1 MANIPG
7 DNDALPGV
15 STDVITQS
23 RGFSIPGGTRI
34 AALIGEGST
43 DQTLV
48 STANGSGEDGLDPTY
63 SSPTGADGRH
73 FIIAGAP
80 LISNRTTLFKNG
92 VPLVGLESLIDS
104 NPFNNK
110 YDYRLDITTGKLELQ
125 RAHLVD
131 QGGKNYSTL
140 STNVGIGELT
150 ALVLED
156 SNAPSETWTVR
167 CVSVQRDMS
176 NAPISSTAK
185 FLAIGSVSG
194 AKLDSNGNPIVWV
207 ADGYSAS
214 NGILEFAIVET
225 NASFPFR
232 EGDAFT
238 VKVDS
243 GVLGRSDSLTANFI
257 PSLILNDPALL
268 DGPEVAYGRHGTPS
282 LSNNLSLGCQLAF
295 SNASPAVLGVQAAP
309 PMPRRTSYILS
320 ENVHSTSTNN
330 DDFIFP
336 LPLGVVP
343 NFDANIHFFIT
354 NNATNVES
362 QILPNKFEFYTLD
375 TAGKPTTTQFITD
388 NTSAPAGYS
397 FFYTVKE
404 SASVVVTGVDGYIA
418 GDLAPGDD
426 NAIFSSSI
434 LFTADAVGK
443 SLKIIDAVNSS
454 NRGTYTVD
462 SVVDGKLKATHDGFT
477 DLVSGSGI
485 GFQLLDADTLAVISG
500 SSGTDGVLTAGV
512 GTATATITS
521 SAVTWTSYAPATRKI
536 KITGSSAANNG
547 IYDITNYNSG
557 TDTITFKKAIQI
569 ESDMRYELV
578 DSSDMSSFIVIN
590 KNVVPNG
597 YQLRVS
603 LIDDRDADF
612 YDAGWLNA
620 LEALEAEE
628 CDILVPLPKQTIS
641 VIFQNCLQHCK
652 SMSNIRNKKERVL
665 FIGGIRGLTPDNVN
679 GKTPAAVEDI
689 GILEGIQG
697 DSVTEVLASNIE
709 DLADYSVKTAYGN
722 TYRCVYFFPDEIV
735 VQAGAENVLVDG
747 MYLAAAAAGYLA
759 ADVKI
764 QNPLTNKTLSGFTIS
779 RTKKYRNRVLR
790 ELRDNG
796 ICTLQPVA
804 GGGRI
809 VQGITTSQ
817 SGFTEEREVSIVF
830 IRDRVAKILRASF
843 DQGFI
848 GEAEDENTLTAL
860 YTRAT
865 IVLGGLVSQ
874 KLITAYKDLVVFR
887 DTVDPTQWNIGVKV
901 QPTYP
906 INFIYIKV
914 NVGQF

>member
-48 STANGSGEDGLDPTY
+48 STANGNGEDGFDPTY
-63 SSPTGADGRH
+63 SSSTGADGRH
-73 FIIAGAP
+73 FVIVGAP

-110 YDYRLDITTGKLELQ
+110 YDYRLDIDTGKIELQ

-140 STNVGIGELT
+140 STNVGQGVLNS
-150 ALVLED
+150 LSLED

-176 NAPISSTAK
+176 NLPISSTAK

-194 AKLDSNGNPIVWV
+194 AKLDANGNPIIWV
-207 ADGYSAS
+207 ADGYTAT
-214 NGILEFAIVET
+214 NGILEFAIAET
-225 NASFPFR
+225 NVSFPFR

-257 PSLILNDPALL
+257 PSSVLNDPILL
-268 DGPEVAYGRHGTPS
+268 DGPEVAFGRHGAPS
-282 LSNNLSLGCQLAF
+282 LDNNLSLGCQLAF

-320 ENVHSTSTNN
+320 ESVHSTSTND

-343 NFDANIHFFIT
+343 NFDTNIHFFIT
-354 NNATNVES
+354 NNTTNVES

-375 TAGKPTTTQFITD
+375 TSGQPTTNQFITD

-404 SASVVVTGVDGYIA
+404 GSSVVSSGVDGYI
-418 GDLAPGDD
+418 GRDTSTNTKGV
-426 NAIFSSSI
+426 FSGSVT
-434 LFTADAVGK
+434 FQADAVGK
-443 SLKIIDAVNSS
+443 TLKIIDSVNSS
-454 NRGTYTVD
+454 NIGSYNVT
-462 SVVDGKLKATHDGFT
+462 SVVDGDLYVTKTGFT
-477 DLVSGSGI
+477 DLTSGTSVA
-485 GFQLLDADTLAVISG
+485 FQLIDVATGLPVATG
-500 SSGTDGVLTAGV
+500 SGTDGVLTAGV
-512 GTATATITS
+512 GTFTATLS
-521 SAVTWTSYAPATRKI
+521 STAVDFTTLLPLTRRLQI
-536 KITGSSAANNG
+536 NGSTTGNNG
-547 IYDITNYNSG
+547 LYDVTSYNSG
-557 TDTITFKKAIQI
+557 TDTLTIRKAVVN
-569 ESDMRYELV
+569 ESGMRYELV
-578 DSSDMSSFIVIN
+578 DSGDTSNFIVIN

-597 YQLRVS
+597 YQLRIS

-612 YDAGWLNA
+612 YDAGWLSA

-665 FIGGIRGLTPDNVN
+665 FIGGIRGLTPDNVT

-722 TYRCVYFFPDEIV
+722 TYRCVYFFPDEII

-747 MYLAAAAAGYLA
+747 MYLGAAAAGYLA

-779 RTKKYRNRVLR
+779 RSKKYRNRLLR
-790 ELRDNG
+790 EMRDAG
-796 ICTLQPVA
+796 VCVLQPVA
-804 GGGRI
+804 GGGR
-809 VQGITTSQ
+809 VVHGITTSQ
-817 SGFTEEREVSIVF
+817 SGFTEEKEVSIVF

-848 GEAEDENTLTAL
+848 GEAEDDNTLTAL
-860 YTRAT
+860 YTRAS

-914 NVGQF
+914 NIGQI